1 MVGTGILNFECAVL
15 PPGSKREAIPL
26 EATVKTISPL
36 DLKYEASVLHM
47 NVLPVP
53 P

>member
-1 MVGTGILNFECAVL
+1 MVGTGILNFECAVR
-15 PPGSKREAIPL
+15 PPGRRSDAIPL
-26 EATVKTISPL
+26 EATVKTICDF
-36 DLKYEASVLHM
+36 DLKDEARVLHM